1 MKQKS
6 IYFRIAAALTAILLL
21 LPVLGGCKKE
31 QRDPQDL
38 GYFLSLSESS
48 ITLSQGA
55 SQMLTATFSPASAL
69 VLWESGD
76 DKLLEVKDG
85 VVTAKGENGNAVIT
99 AKLVTIDDFFTP
111 KATATCQVKVQTV
124 FVQSITLPST
134 LPLSMGTSY
143 QLKPV
148 ISPEDAQ
155 GAGLEYQVTD
165 GTEYVSVSET
175 GELTPKSVTP
185 SGVYA
190 TVTVTAKDAHHASAS
205 VKVSV
210 GEKAIYPTEVSLNS
224 FVEET
229 SIGKDFYVSLN
240 FTPASANWR
249 AFTVESGNPAVATV
263 APYANSGFTVSPKS
277 AGETTI
283 TLTWESETSKD
294 NKIQKTLTVHEG
306 EPSIAWS
313 EQMDFG
319 FVSTGVIID
328 DNIPLKVDVKNLNN
342 KSVVYSSSNP
352 SVASV
357 SASGIVTAWQK
368 GWVTIT
374 ARAEANSSLSVN
386 TGQFYVYGKPA
397 TLYFSQSVDNGFFVR
412 YGTSKS
418 LNVIV
423 RDASGSAS
431 RQDLLNVSFTKGS
444 GMNVALD
451 KAVGTDQNVL
461 TFTGKRSSA
470 STTIPGT
477 LNLSVKGYSDLN
489 TSVTVYDAMYDEY
502 DVKPFD
508 GIRCTA
514 NGLVVYDG
522 GYRGSGYFS
531 VAQPPT
537 GQFRTKSQGIIVHIG
552 GRPSAKSALGNL
564 PGLSR
569 SQAPSLAGIHGL
581 AVYKAN
587 LGTGDK
593 WWTVSANSGD
603 EVCSSTHY
611 TSYWSGGK
619 SDPMY
624 VSTTNNEG
632 YGYEITTAMKHYNAD
647 LSSGSKYTVLP
658 VKAIVDNM
666 PAAGANNS
674 GWYLPT
680 SAEWDKMLT
689 CLGTDVTP
697 GETVNKLSEWMTA
710 MDGGAAITTYNYYWS
725 CQEASSL
732 SHIKAVYL
740 TGNKRGAFEA
750 NQSQDKTTTAQTRP
764 FLAF

>member
-1 MKQKS
+1 MKLYH
-6 IYFRIAAALTAILLL
+6 IPFRIAAVLTAILLL

-31 QRDPQDL
+31 QRDPQDK

-55 SQMLTATFSPASAL
+55 SKTLTATFSPASAL

-85 VVTAKGENGNAVIT
+85 VVTAKGENGSAVIT

-111 KATATCQVKVQTV
+111 KATATCQVRVHTV
-124 FVQSITLPST
+124 YVESITLPST
-134 LPLSMGTSY
+134 LPLSMGASY
-143 QLKPV
+143 QLAPV
-148 ISPEDAQ
+148 LSPEDAQ
-155 GAGLEYQVTD
+155 GAGLTYAVTS
-165 GTEYVSVSET
+165 GSEYVSVSET

-210 GEKAIYPTEVSLNS
+210 GEKAIYPTAVSLNS

-294 NKIQKTLTVHEG
+294 NRIQKTLTVHEG

-357 SASGIVTAWQK
+357 SASGIVTARQK

-397 TLYFSQSVDNGFFVR
+397 ELYFSQSVDNGLFVR

-444 GMNVALD
+444 GMNVVLD
-451 KAVGTDQNVL
+451 KAVGTDKNVL

-477 LNLSVKGYSDLN
+477 LNLSVRGYSALN

-508 GIRCTA
+508 GLRCTA
-514 NGLVVYDG
+514 GGLVVYDG

-531 VAQPPT
+531 VTEPLT
-537 GQFRTKSQGIIVHIG
+537 GQFRTMSQAIVVYVG
-552 GRPSAKSALGNL
+552 GRPSAKSALGSL

-569 SQAPSLAGIHGL
+569 SQAPSLTGIHGL

-587 LGTGDK
+587 LGTGGK

-611 TSYWSGGK
+611 TGYWSGGK

-632 YGYEITTAMKHYNAD
+632 YGYEITTAMKRYNAD

-658 VKAIVDNM
+658 VKAIENNM

-697 GETVNKLSEWMTA
+697 GATVTKLSEWMTA
-710 MDGGAAITTYNYYWS
+710 MDGGTAITTYNYYWS
-725 CQEASSL
+725 CQEGSL
-732 SHIKAVYL
+732 STHTKAVYL